1 MVGDKYIRS
10 ECQEC
15 AYDIVVFQELH
26 LEGKR
31 AGEEIG
37 RDVVYF
43 PQDIEDFWRKKQ
55 DNKQETYRL
64 QSENQRVYQEN
75 GLNRNHSAEISQ
87 VEKDNL
93 DLLRT
98 ITRPSG
104 IFPVVLNVWTG
115 FPEHFVKASKR
126 VRLLCQVSFINV
138 DICEEKSGEIRVVG
152 GGRWVLPQV
161 V

>member
-43 PQDIEDFWRKKQ
+43 PQDIEDF
-55 DNKQETYRL
+55 
-64 QSENQRVYQEN
+64 
-75 GLNRNHSAEISQ
+75 
-87 VEKDNL
+87 
-93 DLLRT
+93 
-98 ITRPSG
+98 
-104 IFPVVLNVWTG
+104 
-115 FPEHFVKASKR
+115 
-126 VRLLCQVSFINV
+126 
-138 DICEEKSGEIRVVG
+138 
-152 GGRWVLPQV
+152 
-161 V
+161 